1 MKTIDELKHFLIDT
15 FPDAQITL
23 FGSRARGDASKYSDV
38 DVAVKGRGVL
48 RTKLSQARFVI
59 EESNIPYK
67 VDLVNLSQAPYLENI
82 VKSEGV
88 VWH

>member
-23 FGSRARGDASKYSDV
+23 FGSRARGDASEHSDV
-38 DVAVKGRGVL
+38 DVAIKGKGVL
-48 RTKLSQARFVI
+48 RTKLSQARFMM
-59 EESNIPYK
+59 EEYNIPYK

-82 VKSEGV
+82 VKNEGV